1 MTDYHALPRSLEI
14 FNQHGSKEGLSLD
27 KGKATVGPRDVLK
40 HVVVP
45 RTTAP
50 FGRRRRTS
58 LHGPDE

>member
-1 MTDYHALPRSLEI
+1 MRDYHALPRSLEI
-14 FNQHGSKEGLSLD
+14 FNEHEEGLSLD

-40 HVVVP
+40 HVVVA

-50 FGRRRRTS
+50 FGCRRRTS